1 MNPEELIM
9 KALAEP
15 FSPAEIRW
23 RVVATNKAKTKALV
37 VPYYDVRLVYERLD
51 KVLGIG
57 GWQIRHAPL
66 PGGGIV
72 TELGIRIVNEQGQYG
87 DWIWKG
93 DVGYVDRDRSKPK
106 GGQGAVKPDDE
117 ELAIKIKGD
126 ATDGAKRAAQLWG
139 IGRVYWLIPRT
150 NWLPYDAENRKVE
163 GNPTLPR
170 WAMPY
175 DMRGKQ
181 PTTELAKQADP
192 ETGELPP
199 PPPPDEIEGQIDG
212 DGVAEEGE
220 GEEVHLAPP
229 PGDRPYAPAVL
240 KSRLAESVGIF
251 AGQKATASK
260 AQMGTF
266 MGMLR
271 MALAEYENPDNARK
285 AVLQELFG
293 VDSGSNLNAAQIQA
307 GLKWTNPSKNASG
320 ALNPDD
326 MFVIEAKAV
335 YRSVA

>member
-1 MNPEELIM
+1 MTPEELLM
-9 KALAEP
+9 ALAEP
-15 FSPAEIRW
+15 FQPHEIRW
-23 RVVATNKAKTKALV
+23 RVVATNKDKTKALV

-51 KVLGIG
+51 KVVGLFD
-57 GWQIRHAPL
+57 WQIRHVAL

-72 TELGIRIVNEQGQYG
+72 TELGIRQRNEQDQAL
-87 DWIWKG
+87 DWVWKG
-93 DVGYVDRDRSKPK
+93 DVGYVDRDRRKQS
-106 GGQGAVKPDDE
+106 GGQGDAKPSDE

-139 IGRVYWLIPRT
+139 IGRVYWLVPRT
-150 NWLPYDAENRKVE
+150 NWLPYNAQYRKVE
-163 GNPTLPR
+163 GTPTLPK

-181 PTTELAKQADP
+181 SSTELAKQADP

-199 PPPPDEIEGQIDG
+199 PPDDIEGQIDG

-220 GEEVHLAPP
+220 GEPVHLAQPST
-229 PGDRPYAPAVL
+229 DRPYAPPVL
-240 KSRLAESVGIF
+240 KSRLAESIGVF
-251 AGQKATASK
+251 ERNKATASK

-271 MALAEYENPDNARK
+271 MALSESENPDDARR
-285 AVLQELFG
+285 AVLKELFG
-293 VDSGSNLNAAQIQA
+293 VSSGTDLSGPQIQA
-307 GLKWTNPSKNASG
+307 GLKWANPSKGSDNTI
-320 ALNPDD
+320 NPDD
-326 MFVIEAKAV
+326 MFVKEAKSV